1 MALAPII
8 LSHKME
14 KQTSNDPSGDT
25 KDMDDLKASRMPS
38 AARDVA
44 LGQMLEVEATPEQE
58 RRVVW
63 KLDLVYV
70 LVYWFSRINL
80 TNQIDTHDGR
90 VLYDAVYGQIRL
102 ESGNIVQ
109 LARGSCML
117 SFPITQDSPD
127 SLMLTGI
134 EPPRQRIQLDIIS
147 VLLWISCLV
156 LAEFLSDGPVAYR
169 KVSQRVGVREPPSA
183 LLWLLLI
190 CLGLSGEEC

>member
-117 SFPITQDSPD
+117 SFRNTPGFTHAYRDRTSKVANTAGHHQCS
-127 SLMLTGI
+127 T
-134 EPPRQRIQLDIIS
+134 LDI
-147 VLLWISCLV
+147 LLGV
-156 LAEFLSDGPVAYR
+156 G
-169 KVSQRVGVREPPSA
+169 RVP
-183 LLWLLLI
+183 I
-190 CLGLSGEEC
+190 

>member
-1 MALAPII
+1 
-8 LSHKME
+8 ME

-25 KDMDDLKASRMPS
+25 KDMDDDLKASRMPS

-58 RRVVW
+58 RKVVW

-90 VLYDAVYGQIRL
+90 VLYDAVHGQIRL
-102 ESGNIVQ
+102 ESDNTVQ

-117 SFPITQDSPD
+117 CSPITQD

-134 EPPRQRIQLDIIS
+134 EPQRQRIQLDIIG

-156 LAEFLSDGPVAYR
+156 LAEFISDGPVAYR
-169 KVSQRVGVREPPSA
+169 KVSQRVGVREPPSG
-183 LLWLLLI
+183 LL
-190 CLGLSGEEC
+190 